1 MPYTYLT
8 IFHVLLCSPLS
19 TSEGLD
25 KEVLFD
31 LERTGLMDM
40 EASSPSPVAASE
52 NCMPAYYM
60 YMCTEFLKIFYMH
73 SIRVLSNFRSIPIM
87 NHYCGS

>member
-8 IFHVLLCSPLS
+8 LFHVLLCSPLS

-31 LERTGLMDM
+31 LEQTGLMDV

-52 NCMPAYYM
+52 NCMLHVHVYR
-60 YMCTEFLKIFYMH
+60 IFKNILH
-73 SIRVLSNFRSIPIM
+73 AF
-87 NHYCGS
+87 C